1 MKFNDDNEGT
11 LAYNST
17 LFANVTEI
25 ELIGSYVV
33 DIAGYIGEKVKV
45 KQIYKNFL
53 IIFFLNIYLLYFYD
67 I

>member
-45 KQIYKNFL
+45 KQTYK
-53 IIFFLNIYLLYFYD
+53 IFFLYFFEYLLTLFL
-67 I
+67 

>member
-33 DIAGYIGEKVKV
+33 DSAGYIGEKVKV
-45 KQIYKNFL
+45 KHIKFSYY
-53 IIFFLNIYLLYFYD
+53 IFLNIYLLYFYD